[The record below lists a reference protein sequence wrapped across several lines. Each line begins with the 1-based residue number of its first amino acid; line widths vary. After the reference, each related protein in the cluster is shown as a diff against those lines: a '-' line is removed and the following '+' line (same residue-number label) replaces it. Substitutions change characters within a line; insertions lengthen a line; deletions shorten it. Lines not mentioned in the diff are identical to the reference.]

1 MRGDRA
7 AMPTVD
13 DLNPTS
19 LTRLLARSLLLEAL
33 GMPSPPPD
41 PSPASTA
48 APVQAQ
54 RGRETYRTRV
64 RQTYWTRAR
73 TLAVLRD
80 FVARTGAFPTHSDFR
95 HARALALPS
104 RPTVIR
110 QWGSVRAVRTLLET
124 ETIS

>member
-1 MRGDRA
+1 
-7 AMPTVD
+7 MPSHD

-19 LTRLLARSLLLEAL
+19 LTRLLARSLLAEAL
-33 GMPSPPPD
+33 ETTQPPAAALKTTLAPSAPHPT
-41 PSPASTA
+41 TA
-48 APVQAQ
+48 PGDLCTP
-54 RGRETYRTRV
+54 GRRHA
-64 RQTYWTRAR
+64 YWTKAR
-73 TLAVLRD
+73 ILHVLQG

-110 QWGSVRAVRTLLET
+110 QWGSVKAVRTLLDT